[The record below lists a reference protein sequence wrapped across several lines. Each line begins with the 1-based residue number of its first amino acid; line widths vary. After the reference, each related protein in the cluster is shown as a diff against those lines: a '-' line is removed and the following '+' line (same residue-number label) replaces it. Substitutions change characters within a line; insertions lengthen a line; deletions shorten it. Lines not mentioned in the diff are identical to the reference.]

1 MRSSLDEVCVKCV
14 GVSYWTLLVERFVL
28 PQLRCRTQP
37 TDACSETTNM
47 WVHLFFRQPM
57 VCTDSM
63 TVPMCAY
70 GHLGEV

>member
-1 MRSSLDEVCVKCV
+1 MRSSLDEVCVKFV

-47 WVHLFFRQPM
+47 SGGCIYFCVNQWYVQ
-57 VCTDSM
+57 
-63 TVPMCAY
+63 TV
-70 GHLGEV
+70 